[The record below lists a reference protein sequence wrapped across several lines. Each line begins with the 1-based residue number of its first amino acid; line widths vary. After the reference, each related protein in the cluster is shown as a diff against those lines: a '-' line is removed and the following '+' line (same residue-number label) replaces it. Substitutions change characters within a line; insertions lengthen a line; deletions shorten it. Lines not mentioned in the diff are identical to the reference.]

1 MGLSRKL
8 CRVVMLV
15 ALSLWAFSGSAQ
27 TWGEIFNQ
35 KKTQKKYLLQ
45 QIAALQIYIGYA
57 KKGYDI
63 VGGGIHTVK
72 DITNGEFSLHR
83 NFFASLAAVNPAIK
97 NSAAVAEIINGGLGI
112 ISVLKSWKASELN
125 ANDWGY
131 VSLVKANLLAECA
144 SDLEQLFLV
153 ITSGKLEMKDDER
166 LGRLEKLRLSMQDK
180 YDFALSFS
188 TDLQMLI
195 RQKNREQESINQIRR
210 WYEIE

>member
-8 CRVVMLV
+8 CGLVMLV

-63 VGGGIHTVK
+63 VGGGIHAVK

-83 NFFASLAAVNPAIK
+83 NFFASLAAVNPAVK
-97 NSAAVAEIINGGLGI
+97 NSAAVAEIVNGGLGI

-125 ANDWGY
+125 ANDWVY

-144 SDLEQLFLV
+144 SDLEELFLI
-153 ITSGKLEMKDDER
+153 ITSGKLEMKDNER

-188 TDLQMLI
+188 TDLRMLI

>member
-1 MGLSRKL
+1 
-8 CRVVMLV
+8 MLV